1 MEIKFDPKKIKK
13 LMDDLDISEEE
24 AKDVIRYDYMVDHA
38 KAKDILPYDLTD
50 EQKKVVKKMTNTG
63 TRAKKTPTVY
73 KFDKD
78 KPKNR
83 KANPTKAGLIQFLY
97 EKIAEYGVENAE
109 IVNKE
114 GKISFK
120 IEEKSFSLTLTQ
132 HRNAK

>member
-1 MEIKFDPKKIKK
+1 MEIKYDPKKIKK
-13 LMDDLDISEEE
+13 LMEDLDISEEE
-24 AKDVIRYDYMVDHA
+24 AKDVIQYDWMVDHA
-38 KAKDILPYDLTD
+38 KAKDVLPYDLTD

-63 TRAKKTPTVY
+63 TRTKKTPTVY

-83 KANPTKAGLIQFLY
+83 KANLTKAGLIQYLY

-120 IEEKSFSLTLTQ
+120 FDEKSFSLTLTQ
-132 HRNAK
+132 HRKA